1 VAKRCKIGPRL
12 LLIIHRKSH
21 IGFQMTCKSSILDDL
36 EGHWQPVQSV
46 ILATAGLLIR
56 LLVRPKTIV
65 FGRTYVL
72 RVTFFLAT
80 RDLRDARADWREIL
94 HDGQY

>member
-1 VAKRCKIGPRL
+1 
-12 LLIIHRKSH
+12 
-21 IGFQMTCKSSILDDL
+21 MEDD
-36 EGHWQPVQSV
+36 
-46 ILATAGLLIR
+46 A

-72 RVTFFLAT
+72 LQMFFIFFPT
-80 RDLRDARADWREIL
+80 RGLRDAWTDRHEIL

>member
-1 VAKRCKIGPRL
+1 MASATPGAIESN
-12 LLIIHRKSH
+12 KSPQQCY
-21 IGFQMTCKSSILDDL
+21 FCL
-36 EGHWQPVQSV
+36 ETSDFGVE
-46 ILATAGLLIR
+46 R

-72 RVTFFLAT
+72 VQMFYLFFLHL
-80 RDLRDARADWREIL
+80 RDLRDACSDRREIL

>member
-1 VAKRCKIGPRL
+1 MFLP
-12 LLIIHRKSH
+12 S
-21 IGFQMTCKSSILDDL
+21 
-36 EGHWQPVQSV
+36 
-46 ILATAGLLIR
+46 

-72 RVTFFLAT
+72 LQMFFFAT
-80 RDLRDARADWREIL
+80 RDLRDAWADQHEIL